1 MDNIQNKGVDFTKL
15 QGATLIATFFSLW
28 LAVYFEHDIENLLAY
43 ILILSFGMLHG
54 ANDIKLLQVEA
65 KKKSKPYDF
74 LRILAY
80 YIFFVLSVA
89 GLFYLLPSIALGLF
103 ILFSAYHF
111 GEQHWISKIS
121 GNPLFLIFFYTAY
134 GLVILFLL
142 FAAHNTEVSDIIFD
156 IIGIYINNGY
166 YQIILGIS
174 FFVFVVLYLTKYKQS
189 NTNIFLELFY
199 LLVFFIIF
207 NTASLLWAF
216 AIFFILWHAIPSL
229 GDQITY
235 LYGDLSRKHFIKYVR
250 SSLIYWLASVSTLV
264 ILFFFIDGSSDGF
277 IPFLFSFLAAI
288 TFPHV
293 LVISGLN
300 KN

>member
-1 MDNIQNKGVDFTKL
+1 MQNKEVDFTKL
-15 QGATLIATFFSLW
+15 QAATLIATFFSLW
-28 LAVYFEHDIENLLAY
+28 LAVYFEHAVENLLAY
-43 ILILSFGMLHG
+43 ILILSFGILHG

-80 YIFFVLSVA
+80 YVFFVLSVA
-89 GLFYLLPSIALGLF
+89 GLFYILPSIALGLF

-111 GEQHWISKIS
+111 GEQHWISKINGS
-121 GNPLFLIFFYTAY
+121 SRYSIFLFTAY

-142 FAAHNTEVSDIIFD
+142 FEAHSLEVSDIIFD
-156 IIGIYINNGY
+156 ISKVYINNTY
-166 YQIILGIS
+166 YQIMLGIS
-174 FFVFVVLYLTKYKQS
+174 FIIFVLLFLVKYKQIQC
-189 NTNIFLELFY
+189 NILLELFY

-235 LYGDLSRKHFIKYVR
+235 LYGDLSRKHFIKYLRTSV
-250 SSLIYWLASVSTLV
+250 IYWLASVITLV
-264 ILFFFIDGSSDGF
+264 LLFFFMEGSSQEF

>member
-1 MDNIQNKGVDFTKL
+1 MQNKGVDFTKL

-28 LAVYFEHDIENLLAY
+28 LAVYFEHAVENLFAY
-43 ILILSFGMLHG
+43 ILILTFGMLHG
-54 ANDIKLLQVEA
+54 ANDIKLLQVGA

-74 LRILAY
+74 FRILAY
-80 YIFFVLSVA
+80 YVFFILCVA
-89 GLFYLLPSIALGLF
+89 GLFYILPSIALVLF

-111 GEQHWISKIS
+111 GEQHWISKVS
-121 GNPLFLIFFYTAY
+121 GNILFRIFFYTAY

-142 FAAHNTEVSDIIFD
+142 FAAHHTEVSDIIFD
-156 IIGIYINNGY
+156 IIGIYINNLY
-166 YQIILGIS
+166 YPLMLGIS
-174 FFVFVVLYLTKYKQS
+174 GFIFVLLYLMKYKQS
-189 NTNIFLELFY
+189 KINIFLELFY

-229 GDQITY
+229 ADQITY
-235 LYGDLSRKHFIKYVR
+235 LYGDLSRKHFMKYVK
-250 SSLIYWLASVSTLV
+250 SSLIYWLASVITLV
-264 ILFFFIDGSSDGF
+264 ILFFFIDGSSEGF

-293 LVISGLN
+293 LVISRLN

>member
-264 ILFFFIDGSSDGF
+264 ILFFFY
-277 IPFLFSFLAAI
+277 
-288 TFPHV
+288 
-293 LVISGLN
+293 
-300 KN
+300 

>member
-1 MDNIQNKGVDFTKL
+1 MQKREVDFTKL

-28 LAVYFEHDIENLLAY
+28 LAVYFEHAVENLLAY

-74 LRILAY
+74 FRILAY
-80 YIFFVLSVA
+80 YIFFVFGVA
-89 GLFYLLPSIALGLF
+89 GLFYILPSIALGLF

-121 GNPLFLIFFYTAY
+121 GSPLFLLFFYTAY

-142 FAAHNTEVSDIIFD
+142 FTAHYIEVSDIIFD
-156 IIGIYINNGY
+156 IIGIYINDAY
-166 YQIILGIS
+166 YQIALGMS
-174 FFVFVVLYLTKYKQS
+174 FFALVILYLTKYKQS
-189 NTNIFLELFY
+189 KINIFLELFY

-229 GDQITY
+229 ADQIKY
-235 LYGDLSRKHFIKYVR
+235 LYGDLTRKHFVKYVK
-250 SSLIYWLASVSTLV
+250 SSLIYWLASVITLV
-264 ILFFFIDGSSDGF
+264 ILFFFIDGSSEGF
-277 IPFLFSFLAAI
+277 VPFLFSFLAAI

-300 KN
+300 KS